1 MSKKFQRFV
10 SVLLAAFALLV
21 IFLPRPVAAAD
32 THAFKAANGT
42 IQVPNHPKRV
52 VAGLYLGQ
60 VMALG
65 VNVVGSTK
73 LEMANPYLDQ
83 AKIKSMT
90 DVGTPMSAE
99 AVLKLKPDLIITNNE
114 SDTKKME
121 KIAPT
126 VQIPY
131 QKTQQFTS
139 SMNYFAK
146 LLNRPKQAKAF
157 KESFNTAAKKQ
168 IKRLNA
174 AKISR
179 KSTFGVYEMQSSKLY
194 AYGSGFSRGAQAM
207 LALGFKLSKPLQ
219 KVDSGAG
226 FKEISVESLPKY
238 QAHYMFVTTSST
250 KEQKDP
256 ALVAMKKNPIWKSL
270 AAVKAN
276 RVIELPFNKM
286 YYYDPYATRAQLK
299 IVTDALIKADK

>member
-1 MSKKFQRFV
+1 
-10 SVLLAAFALLV
+10 
-21 IFLPRPVAAAD
+21 
-32 THAFKAANGT
+32 
-42 IQVPNHPKRV
+42 V
-52 VAGLYLGQ
+52 VAGLHLGQ
-60 VMALG
+60 VMALI
-65 VNVVGSTK
+65 VNVVGSTN
-73 LEMANPYLDQ
+73 LEMANPYLNQ
-83 AKIKSMT
+83 SKVKKIT

-99 AVLKLKPDLIITNNE
+99 AVLKLKPDLIITSNE
-114 SDTKKME
+114 ADTKKME

-131 QKTQQFTS
+131 QKTQQFTA
-139 SMNYFAK
+139 SMNYFSK
-146 LLNRPKQAKAF
+146 LLNQPKQAKAF
-157 KESFNTAAKKQ
+157 KQSFNAAAKKQ
-168 IKRLNA
+168 VKRLEA

-179 KSTFGVYEMQSSKLY
+179 KSSFGVYEMQSSKLY

-219 KVDSGAG
+219 KVDSSAG

-250 KEQKDP
+250 KGQKDP
-256 ALVAMKKNPIWKSL
+256 ALVAMKKNPIWQSL

-286 YYYDPYATRAQLK
+286 YYYDPFATRAQLK
-299 IVTDALIKADK
+299 IVTDALIKANK

>member
-1 MSKKFQRFV
+1 MSKKLRRIC
-10 SVLLAAFALLV
+10 SSLLIAVALLV
-21 IFLPRPVAAAD
+21 IFTPRPVAAAA

-42 IQVPNHPKRV
+42 VQVPDHPKRV

-60 VMALG
+60 VMALN
-65 VNVVGSTK
+65 VHVVGSTQ
-73 LEMANPYLDQ
+73 LELANPFLNQ
-83 AKIKSMT
+83 SKVKKIT

-99 AVLKLKPDLIITNNE
+99 AVLKLKPDLIITSND

-126 VQIPY
+126 VEIPY
-131 QKTQQFTS
+131 QKTQQFTA

-146 LLNRPKQAKAF
+146 LLKRPKQAQAF
-157 KESFNTAAKKQ
+157 KQSFRAATKKQ
-168 IKRLNA
+168 VNRLKA
-174 AKISR
+174 AKINRNS
-179 KSTFGVYEMQSSKLY
+179 SFGVYEMQSSKLY

-238 QAHYMFVTTSST
+238 QADYMFVTSSSA
-250 KEQKDP
+250 KGHQDP
-256 ALVAMKKNPIWKSL
+256 ALVAMQKNPIWKSL
-270 AAVKAN
+270 TAVKN
-276 RVIELPFNKM
+276 KHVIELPFNKM
-286 YYYDPYATRAQLK
+286 YYYDPFATRAQLK
-299 IVTDALIKADK
+299 LVTDALLKANQ